1 MGKGM
6 EIGRV
11 CQDLNR
17 IKKAACGDTD
27 CLKEGGVSKLRFKA
41 YADLKV
47 SLSAEYRLS
56 TIIII
61 KFLPLGFSLK

>member
-41 YADLKV
+41 ADLNA

-56 TIIII
+56 TIIFI
-61 KFLPLGFSLK
+61 KYLPLGFSLK